1 MNITAEVI
9 RIHNSDV
16 LCVQT
21 RDMSGL
27 APCSHEEAGKRIIL
41 YAKDAVKQW
50 YPKVSMR
57 RVDTDVVVLV
67 LKPAQ

>member
-16 LCVQT
+16 LSVHP

-41 YAKDAVKQW
+41 DAKDAVKQW
-50 YPKVSMR
+50 HTKVSMR
-57 RVDTDVVVLV
+57 RVDTDVVDLV
-67 LKPAQ
+67 VKPAQ